1 MLEIKNFVGYNKM
14 HILVAVINCQD
25 VLLVWLSS
33 LPHVCVCFFHACN
46 SHLFKEKET
55 PAEAAARECAEETM
69 GVLGTKDHL
78 LQSLREYE
86 ENNVFKVSTVADGHR
101 DER

>member
-1 MLEIKNFVGYNKM
+1 M
-14 HILVAVINCQD
+14 C
-25 VLLVWLSS
+25 
-33 LPHVCVCFFHACN
+33 VCVCVFHTPN
-46 SHLFKEKET
+46 SHLFKET

-78 LQSLREYE
+78 LQSVRHYE

-101 DER
+101 DERERERVRGGDGYNAVVE